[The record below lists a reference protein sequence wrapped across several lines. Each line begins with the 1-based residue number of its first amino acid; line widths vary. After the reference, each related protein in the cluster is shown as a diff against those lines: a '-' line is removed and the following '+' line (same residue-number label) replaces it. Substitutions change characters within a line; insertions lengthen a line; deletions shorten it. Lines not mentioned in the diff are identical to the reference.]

1 MPTCPTV
8 WPDTVTQQDPAPGT
22 TDVTGPHVN
31 LLVSLGPRPAAYV
44 MPELVGLPLAEAQS
58 KLGSAGLR
66 LSKLSPVPAPDSA
79 SGTVVGQTPARGQ
92 RIDSN
97 STIELQ
103 VARVAVASAPV
114 RFRACARIPGSAMA
128 YAKIEI
134 APSILA
140 SNFAKL
146 GEDVRAVEQG
156 GADVIHVDVMDGHF
170 VPNISIG
177 IPVVASLHKATR
189 LPLDVHLMIERPEDY
204 IEQFV
209 RAGASRV
216 LIHQEATV
224 HLDRAL
230 SMIRELGA
238 QAGAAINP
246 ATPVATLTDVF
257 DKVDTVL
264 VMSVNPGFGG
274 QKFIPGAVEKIRQ
287 LNQWRARYNGAFR
300 IEVDGGVD
308 AENTAELAQAGAN
321 TFVAGTSIFHTPDPA
336 AAVRQ
341 IRKLATDA
349 LSQRV

>member
-1 MPTCPTV
+1 MP
-8 WPDTVTQQDPAPGT
+8 
-22 TDVTGPHVN
+22 
-31 LLVSLGPRPAAYV
+31 
-44 MPELVGLPLAEAQS
+44 
-58 KLGSAGLR
+58 
-66 LSKLSPVPAPDSA
+66 
-79 SGTVVGQTPARGQ
+79 
-92 RIDSN
+92 
-97 STIELQ
+97 
-103 VARVAVASAPV
+103 
-114 RFRACARIPGSAMA
+114 

-146 GEDVRAVEQG
+146 GDDVRAVEEG

-177 IPVVASLHKATR
+177 VPVVASLHKATR
-189 LPLDVHLMIERPEDY
+189 LPLDVHLMIERPEEY
-204 IEQFV
+204 IERFAK
-209 RAGASRV
+209 AGASRI

-230 SMIRELGA
+230 TMIRESGA

-287 LNQWRARYNGAFR
+287 LSQWRARYNGAFR

-308 AENTAELAQAGAN
+308 AENTAELARAGAN
-321 TFVAGTSIFHTPDPA
+321 TFVAGTSVFHTPDPA

-341 IRKLATDA
+341 LRKLATEA

>member
-1 MPTCPTV
+1 
-8 WPDTVTQQDPAPGT
+8 
-22 TDVTGPHVN
+22 
-31 LLVSLGPRPAAYV
+31 
-44 MPELVGLPLAEAQS
+44 
-58 KLGSAGLR
+58 
-66 LSKLSPVPAPDSA
+66 
-79 SGTVVGQTPARGQ
+79 
-92 RIDSN
+92 
-97 STIELQ
+97 
-103 VARVAVASAPV
+103 
-114 RFRACARIPGSAMA
+114 MA
-128 YAKIEI
+128 YARIEI

-170 VPNISIG
+170 VPNISMGLPI
-177 IPVVASLHKATR
+177 VASLHKATR
-189 LPLDVHLMIERPEDY
+189 LPLDVHLMIERPEEY
-204 IEQFV
+204 IERFV
-209 RAGASRV
+209 SAGANRI

-230 SMIRELGA
+230 TMIRELGA
-238 QAGAAINP
+238 QAGAALNP

-264 VMSVNPGFGG
+264 IMSVNPGFGG
-274 QKFIPGAVEKIRQ
+274 QKFIHGAIEKIRQ
-287 LNQWRARYNGAFR
+287 LNQWRARYNGGFR

-336 AAVRQ
+336 AAVRH
-341 IRKLATDA
+341 IRKLATEA